1 MTMNVFDMLGS
12 PFCMIK
18 DLTSNKKTSRLMLR
32 LENSFRVC
40 GSDHLGVIDSAFVN
54 MTL

>member
-1 MTMNVFDMLGS
+1 
-12 PFCMIK
+12 
-18 DLTSNKKTSRLMLR
+18 MLR

-54 MTL
+54 MTLWSHSSLLFEFNHFGFLKFLQIAPISGY